1 MGFLDKLLVGGF
13 AVLIG
18 SVFRGAQETKRRK
31 NSPLRFDSRLS
42 AQEFADIASRIAR
55 KTPRVVWVDTTGM
68 AVTLTVRSNSGLT
81 TWTAEVDFNDYGR
94 LTGTYWLNSE
104 NAQSTIPRFFA
115 NALQEEV
122 VKRVR

>member
-1 MGFLDKLLVGGF
+1 MGFLDKLLVGGL

-18 SVFRGAQETKRRK
+18 SVFRDAQETKRRK

-68 AVTLTVRSNSGLT
+68 AVTLAVRSNIGLPK
-81 TWTAEVDFNDYGR
+81 WT
-94 LTGTYWLNSE
+94 
-104 NAQSTIPRFFA
+104 STITDDS
-115 NALQEEV
+115 QEPTG
-122 VKRVR
+122 